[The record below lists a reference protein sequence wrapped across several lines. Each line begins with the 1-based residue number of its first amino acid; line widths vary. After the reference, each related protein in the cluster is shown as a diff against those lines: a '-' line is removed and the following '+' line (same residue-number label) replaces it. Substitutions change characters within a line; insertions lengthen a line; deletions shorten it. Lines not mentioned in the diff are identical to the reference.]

1 MASAS
6 LGLELPATSLIAPFL
21 AAMARSWG
29 SISVRSID
37 GVYQGAPSPCN
48 MRGFIV
54 PQVFPP
60 MSGGQLSER
69 LSVYCSRVAGAA
81 AADRVPVVT
90 AADRRLAGVAGL
102 GASAGGS
109 VRTVACG
116 SEPAGVRKMPA
127 AS

>member
-29 SISVRSID
+29 AISVRSID

-54 PQVFPP
+54 PQVFPR
-60 MSGGQLSER
+60 MARRQQSAG
-69 LSVYCSRVAGAA
+69 LSVYCSRVSGVA
-81 AADRVPVVT
+81 AADRVAGSLT
-90 AADRRLAGVAGL
+90 GLAAAERPLAGAAGGADL
-102 GASAGGS
+102 GASA
-109 VRTVACG
+109 CG
-116 SEPAGVRKMPA
+116 AL
-127 AS
+127 